1 MKFKTSFTRV
11 LYRFLEFQP
20 ASKLK
25 FRFLLYASFGS
36 YRQLLLTKRVT
47 ALRQHD
53 LSISRQLV
61 MSKPTRF
68 RYWEHPLYVAKLRK
82 PITFYSSK
90 RFFFGE
96 SPPLARYPFN
106 GKLFC

>member
-1 MKFKTSFTRV
+1 
-11 LYRFLEFQP
+11 
-20 ASKLK
+20 
-25 FRFLLYASFGS
+25 
-36 YRQLLLTKRVT
+36 
-47 ALRQHD
+47 
-53 LSISRQLV
+53 

-68 RYWEHPLYVAKLRK
+68 RYWENPLYVAKLRK

-106 GKLFC
+106 CLMVNYFVERRRITVIMSIWASLLGNEKK